1 MLIGLVRH
9 GLTDWNAMGKIQGQT
24 DIPLN
29 EEGRRQARLLGE
41 RLRQEPYHWDF
52 AISSGL
58 SRAEETA
65 QIIASMLGIPV
76 ADPDP
81 RVRERRYGQ
90 VEGLTAEERE
100 ARFGT
105 DWHQQDLGQESD
117 VELMSRGLVF
127 LDDMAIKHRNSNIL
141 VVSHGGFL
149 AQLYKLVCR
158 GQLSQRIGNLSL
170 TIVERKDDDWSPLLY
185 NCTKHLLTEPA
196 EGQGTNVLPTK

>member
-41 RLRQEPYHWDF
+41 RLRNEPYRWDF
-52 AISSGL
+52 VVSSGL

-65 QIIASMLGIPV
+65 RIISTMLDIPL
-76 ADPDP
+76 AKPDS
-81 RVRERRYGQ
+81 RIRERRYGQ
-90 VEGLTAEERE
+90 VEGMTAEERE
-100 ARFGT
+100 ARFGAN
-105 DWHQQDLGQESD
+105 WHEQDLGQETD
-117 VELMSRGLVF
+117 IELMSRGLVF
-127 LDDMAIKHRNSNIL
+127 LDDMALKHPDGNIL

-158 GQLSQRIGNLSL
+158 GRLSERIGNLSL
-170 TIVERKDDDWSPLLY
+170 TIVERQNEDWRPLLY
-185 NCTKHLLTEPA
+185 NCTKHLMTEPTHGPESNA
-196 EGQGTNVLPTK
+196 LPSK